1 MVRCLPEL
9 GDLTLV
15 SSGQD
20 SRLYGRWRLIHFAER
35 YWRNISLMQTDSQT
49 SEKLMGGNSGELMS
63 SPEDSLAK
71 MFPQPTLMAKDWMDS
86 EADYGLRCAESLAS
100 YDRPTSSW
108 RTSQICLTGELS
120 ELSGTWP
127 RSAMTRNGR
136 LFPLP
141 DSDYR
146 T

>member
-100 YDRPTSSW
+100 YDVANLLNRGIERVIGDLAALCFPIRITAQARSDFH
-108 RTSQICLTGELS
+108 LGL
-120 ELSGTWP
+120 P
-127 RSAMTRNGR
+127 RR
-136 LFPLP
+136 L
-141 DSDYR
+141 
-146 T
+146 